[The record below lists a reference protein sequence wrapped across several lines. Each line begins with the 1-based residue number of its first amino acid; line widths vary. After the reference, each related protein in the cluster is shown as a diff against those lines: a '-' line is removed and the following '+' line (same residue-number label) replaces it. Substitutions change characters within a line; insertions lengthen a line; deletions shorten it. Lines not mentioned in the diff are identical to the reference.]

1 MRDELA
7 HAATIQRAAAI
18 LAELGHEI
26 ERLGAELC
34 ADPAFAQRHINALQ
48 SIDLIAQQQH
58 AIAALLQADCAAS
71 GVERIG
77 LSELQDRLR
86 A

>member
-1 MRDELA
+1 MRDEAA
-7 HAATIQRAAAI
+7 HTATIQRAASI

-26 ERLGAELC
+26 ETLGAELS
-34 ADPAFAQRHINALQ
+34 ADPAFAQRHLSALQ

-71 GVERIG
+71 GVERITLDG
-77 LSELQDRLR
+77 LQQRLR

>member
-1 MRDELA
+1 MPGDTA
-7 HAATIQRAAAI
+7 HAAIIHRAAAI

-34 ADPAFAQRHINALQ
+34 ADPAFVERHLTALQ

-58 AIAALLQADCAAS
+58 AIAALLQADCAVS

-77 LSELQDRLR
+77 MHALQQKLR

>member
-1 MRDELA
+1 MPDNQA
-7 HAATIQRAAAI
+7 HTVIIQRAAAI

-34 ADPAFAQRHINALQ
+34 ADPAFVERHLTALQ

-58 AIAALLQADCAAS
+58 AIAALLQADSAAS

-77 LSELQDRLR
+77 MDKLQERLR

>member
-1 MRDELA
+1 MRDEA
-7 HAATIQRAAAI
+7 VHAATIQRAAAI

-34 ADPAFAQRHINALQ
+34 ADPAFVERHLTALQ

-58 AIAALLQADCAAS
+58 AIAALLQADCAVS

-77 LSELQDRLR
+77 LQDLQHRLR
-86 A
+86 S

>member
-1 MRDELA
+1 MPDAIA
-7 HAATIQRAAAI
+7 HAAIIQRAAAI

-34 ADPAFAQRHINALQ
+34 ADPAFVERHLTALQ

-58 AIAALLQADCAAS
+58 AIAALLQADSAAS

-77 LSELQDRLR
+77 MDKLQQRLR

>member
-1 MRDELA
+1 MPDNQA
-7 HAATIQRAAAI
+7 HTVIIQRAAAI

-26 ERLGAELC
+26 ERLGAELG
-34 ADPAFAQRHINALQ
+34 ADPAFVERHLTALQ

-58 AIAALLQADCAAS
+58 AIAALLQADSAAS

-77 LSELQDRLR
+77 MDKLQERLR